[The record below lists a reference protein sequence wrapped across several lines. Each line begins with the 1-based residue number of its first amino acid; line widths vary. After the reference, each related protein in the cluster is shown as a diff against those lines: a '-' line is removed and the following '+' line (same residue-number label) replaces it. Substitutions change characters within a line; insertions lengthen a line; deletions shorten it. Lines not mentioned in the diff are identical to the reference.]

1 MHIELNVII
10 TAIVTAFITWL
21 SSEIYTN
28 MIKPACKKAIFG
40 HKRKAALLRLVKYFA
55 IVMSII
61 LITVFMS
68 LNKLFVLA
76 LCVCFS
82 IMVVLFI
89 YDYTL
94 NLLNSI
100 GNDIAKQQD
109 QLKSESLQNKER
121 MSKGIMLDELA
132 KLSNT
137 PQNEE
142 RIAQLK
148 EEIQNL

>member
-1 MHIELNVII
+1 
-10 TAIVTAFITWL
+10 
-21 SSEIYTN
+21 
-28 MIKPACKKAIFG
+28 
-40 HKRKAALLRLVKYFA
+40 
-55 IVMSII
+55 
-61 LITVFMS
+61 
-68 LNKLFVLA
+68 
-76 LCVCFS
+76 
-82 IMVVLFI
+82 
-89 YDYTL
+89 
-94 NLLNSI
+94 LLNSI